1 MAVDGTADAR
11 FVAVREAFT
20 EVVEDQTRTGTG
32 AALAVWYAGEWV
44 VDLWGG
50 YADAAHTKPWRRDS
64 IVMPYSATKPFA
76 AVCALL
82 LVDRGRID
90 LDEPLST
97 YWPQMTAET
106 TMRQVLAHRSGHV
119 VLDREAPQQA
129 FYDWDLMCRLL
140 AEQRPTWHPG
150 TEQGES
156 ALFYG
161 HLIGEVVR
169 RVDGRP
175 LGQFLRDEVTGPLG
189 IDFVVGVREDE
200 LGRVVELTGYDAEFR
215 RRTEEGPELLG
226 RALGNP
232 PGALDPD
239 VVNSRRW
246 RTAEIPAVNGHG
258 TARGLAGLYV
268 ALQEGRLLS
277 GALVAEA
284 TAVAGSGR
292 DLVMG
297 DERAWGLGFGVDSD
311 GYGMGGLGGSFG
323 GWSNVGRY
331 AIGFVTGVIGDYDRA
346 ARVENAVRA
355 CLGVPAL

>member
-1 MAVDGTADAR
+1 
-11 FVAVREAFT
+11 
-20 EVVEDQTRTGTG
+20 
-32 AALAVWYAGEWV
+32 
-44 VDLWGG
+44 
-50 YADAAHTKPWRRDS
+50 
-64 IVMPYSATKPFA
+64 
-76 AVCALL
+76 
-82 LVDRGRID
+82 
-90 LDEPLST
+90 
-97 YWPQMTAET
+97 
-106 TMRQVLAHRSGHV
+106 
-119 VLDREAPQQA
+119 
-129 FYDWDLMCRLL
+129 
-140 AEQRPTWHPG
+140 
-150 TEQGES
+150 
-156 ALFYG
+156 
-161 HLIGEVVR
+161 VVR